1 MSPVFKLTI
10 LTQTYNFWNT
20 NNFLLAS
27 LSLQAKLGINYSFCL
42 VPNFPLLIISL
53 PFHAPSPCPSALSL
67 ACTNPFVVDRE
78 ALALAKLLILEGL
91 VQLRGA
97 YMPFRPFLQRAYLWL
112 QLPTSSI
119 LSFFSPPN
127 NFFSLFAC
135 LCSFSPP
142 SSCLHKSWA
151 SPGELE
157 DTGPFVKEHAFEEQC
172 SHSAAAAVLT
182 EGKCT
187 GGGISAAGSHGLG
200 TAFGNWSE
208 ATAPKKLHRCP
219 DHQDP
224 PGSALCTANWY
235 ISGHL

>member
-78 ALALAKLLILEGL
+78 ALALAKLSILEGL

-97 YMPFRPFLQRAYLWL
+97 YMPFP
-112 QLPTSSI
+112 
-119 LSFFSPPN
+119 LSFPPTGIPVTTTSHIEHSLFLFTLKQ
-127 NFFSLFAC
+127 FFSLSSHVYVVSLLRLLVFTSPERVLGSWRTLDRCCAGTCIWGAVLPFCCCCCAYWRQMLRRRDICSRLSWPWNC
-135 LCSFSPP
+135 LWN
-142 SSCLHKSWA
+142 LIR
-151 SPGELE
+151 
-157 DTGPFVKEHAFEEQC
+157 
-172 SHSAAAAVLT
+172 SHS
-182 EGKCT
+182 
-187 GGGISAAGSHGLG
+187 I
-200 TAFGNWSE
+200 
-208 ATAPKKLHRCP
+208 
-219 DHQDP
+219 
-224 PGSALCTANWY
+224 
-235 ISGHL
+235 